1 MQLVRNIA
9 IAVRDL
15 LQTLDY
21 APTAI
26 KEMVSGIHFGIND
39 FVFEIFI
46 SRNNVIII
54 FRRWLLH

>member
-1 MQLVRNIA
+1 MQLVKNVA

-26 KEMVSGIHFGIND
+26 KELVKS
-39 FVFEIFI
+39 FEII
-46 SRNNVIII
+46 YPIKNNFLFLV
-54 FRRWLLH
+54 